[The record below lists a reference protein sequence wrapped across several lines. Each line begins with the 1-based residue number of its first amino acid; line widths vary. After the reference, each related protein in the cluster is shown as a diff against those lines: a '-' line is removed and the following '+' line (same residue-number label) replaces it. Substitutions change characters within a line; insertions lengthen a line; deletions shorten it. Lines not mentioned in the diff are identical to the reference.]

1 MFQEGYCCI
10 QGRELRVV
18 ALEDVVE
25 GEVAEVAFISY
36 VNSMD
41 DTFTRLRQHRGI
53 WYFTC
58 QCPLCLDTEKDKL
71 KHCVQ
76 CGHCKADRPVDTQA
90 WEILGPCSGCK
101 RRDDPD
107 SNSQLQKYRHLTEV
121 LTEEGKA
128 EMSYDELAE
137 WALGEMED
145 VFSERDIL
153 HLQTCHYVHT
163 VCMNS
168 CRWQAAV
175 MRGEAV
181 LPWFKMYYGPR
192 AGIVAGLLLRLGQAL
207 GHMGDKERAA
217 EMLEEANDIYR
228 VVPGE
233 KHPFYLEDFL
243 PIYKKYSDE

>member
-1 MFQEGYCCI
+1 M
-10 QGRELRVV
+10 V

-41 DTFTRLRQHRGI
+41 DTFTRLRQHRAI

-58 QCPLCLDTEKDKL
+58 VCPLCCDKEKDKM
-71 KHCVQ
+71 KHSLQ
-76 CGHCKADRPVDTQA
+76 CGHCKADLPVDIKS
-90 WEILGPCSGCK
+90 WEIVESCSSCK
-101 RRDDPD
+101 RRKDDPE
-107 SNSQLQKYRHLTEV
+107 NKSQLQKYRHLTEV

-145 VFSERDIL
+145 VFSEHDIL

-168 CRWQAAV
+168 SRWQAAV
-175 MRGEAV
+175 MRGETA
-181 LPWFKMYYGPR
+181 LPWFKMYYG
-192 AGIVAGLLLRLGQAL
+192 AKTGIVAGLLLRLGQAL
-207 GHMGDKERAA
+207 GHLGEEERA
-217 EMLEEANDIYR
+217 EEVLQEANSIYR

-243 PIYKKYSDE
+243 PIYKKYVTE

>member
-1 MFQEGYCCI
+1 M
-10 QGRELRVV
+10 RVV

-101 RRDDPD
+101 RRDDPE
-107 SNSQLQKYRHLTEV
+107 SKSQLQKYRHLTEV

-145 VFSERDIL
+145 VFSERDIP

-181 LPWFKMYYGPR
+181 LPWFKMYYGSR

-207 GHMGDKERAA
+207 GHMGDEERAA
-217 EMLEEANDIYR
+217 EMLEEANDIYK